1 MKKQTDIVKGQY
13 NFFKDQM
20 NVNKSNRK
28 IVIRTEDGVN
38 AENDIKTEDNKMW
51 DVGYFY
57 IGKEYKNLIKI
68 IFNEVLLDSD
78 LYLKNFN
85 SKKAVLTNIVD
96 KNLAEKNKYLDRIN
110 FIKSIK
116 NLANMK
122 IKQI

>member
-68 IFNEVLLDSD
+68 VFNEGLLDTD
-78 LYLKNFN
+78 LHLKNFN
-85 SKKAVLTNIVD
+85 SKKAVSTNIVN

>member
-1 MKKQTDIVKGQY
+1 
-13 NFFKDQM
+13 M

-68 IFNEVLLDSD
+68 VFNEVLLDSD